1 MYLDFNVSIKK
12 IKLRDTL
19 TKIMGLSD
27 VYLRSKVPEDMFD
40 TLQKFAEIRKAD
52 RASIVRDFDLFPI
65 TQNLLTLER
74 KYGDSLNFEDLNGF
88 KQRKKR
94 RQKSA
99 LNDSNM
105 TAGGG
110 SDMQSETQFTET
122 RTKTDAVSDAGL
134 SMQKRSVDATVVQ
147 KTDEDYD
154 DEVEEKKIKRNP
166 DTDCKNDR
174 FEHSLRDRT
183 MGASVDFM

>member
-1 MYLDFNVSIKK
+1 M
-12 IKLRDTL
+12 
-19 TKIMGLSD
+19 
-27 VYLRSKVPEDMFD
+27 
-40 TLQKFAEIRKAD
+40 
-52 RASIVRDFDLFPI
+52 
-65 TQNLLTLER
+65 LTLER

-174 FEHSLRDRT
+174 FEHSLRERT
-183 MGASVDFM
+183 MGASADFI